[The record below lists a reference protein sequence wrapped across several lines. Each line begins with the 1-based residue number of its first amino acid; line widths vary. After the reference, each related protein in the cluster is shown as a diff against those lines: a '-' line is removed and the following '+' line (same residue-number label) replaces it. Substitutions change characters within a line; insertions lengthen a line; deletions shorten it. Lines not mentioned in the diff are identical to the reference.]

1 MHLNVS
7 LGLIIVT
14 FKVHPVQSMV
24 IIEFPF
30 QSSTTT
36 KKRPR
41 ERDLVEIKSSKKKR
55 SNDSQINPD
64 DGQKPE
70 ASSKYLLHDS
80 TKLKLKHF
88 EPDLNREKTELQ
100 SQQLKNGNL
109 APGDKVPIKKTEQH
123 TCMCISD
130 SDEDVTVKENRLSEF
145 NCSSQSSKGKSPV
158 SIQTKTK
165 LKYTPLEQQYI
176 DIKKKYSDALL
187 LVECGYKY
195 RFFGDDAEVR

>member
-1 MHLNVS
+1 
-7 LGLIIVT
+7 
-14 FKVHPVQSMV
+14 MV

-30 QSSTTT
+30 QSSTNT

-41 ERDLVEIKSSKKKR
+41 ERDLVEIKSSKKKC
-55 SNDSQINPD
+55 SNDSQINRNNSD
-64 DGQKPE
+64 DGQNPE
-70 ASSKYLLHDS
+70 ASSKYLLHES

-88 EPDLNREKTELQ
+88 IPDLNREKTELRI
-100 SQQLKNGNL
+100 QQLKNCNL
-109 APGDKVPIKKTEQH
+109 ASGDKVPNVKTEQH
-123 TCMCISD
+123 MCISD
-130 SDEDVTVKENRLSEF
+130 SDDDVTVKENRLSEF

-176 DIKKKYSDALL
+176 DINKKYPDALL